1 MANNESYINSS
12 KYTYGEF
19 EKKRIEDRNDAILK
33 IGAAGAGITAAY
45 YLLEAQQ
52 VQTAA
57 SKLFKL
63 DILKDYIQFNQY
75 NWRELPLN
83 PKVTL
88 GDLTLGFVKG
98 MEEISPFKVLRTFHA
113 SSFLSPAVMAKET
126 KAVTVTA
133 TQLFL
138 DEEYIRRLISVNSP
152 SVAPDV
158 VNELFRSGAIYKS
171 GKLYSADQST
181 EILSHARIV
190 DLAPDIA
197 RGSGEKSSPFLNRV
211 YEKFRNVLGVEER
224 SKFFNA
230 AFSDS
235 GGIGIIAGKSN
246 LDIAQKWTRAYG
258 RLAVEPGFKVFDK
271 PADFLA
277 ELVDKTGL
285 PERYNLFTG
294 LRDKLALNAGTAGDY
309 TKSVPRSFYISAKNT
324 AKITA
329 KGTIAYTALD
339 AIVRSIAGEDSPY
352 DKGIAAGLATAY
364 VDTRIGI
371 AEKWSDNFQGYK
383 ERQEY
388 YAPGSTSLI
397 ALSGFPL
404 AGAMLGATIGYSTR
418 VKDVA
423 REGFAGSERIFS
435 RESQSGL
442 VNKVLGRSGAD
453 APMMN
458 KTKKFAAIG
467 AIIAAIPALPFL
479 PGAIIGESSEKL
491 KAQYSGEEEVA
502 IRSTRFWTSGGTEYG
517 GGKIK
522 YYTRSWYNQL
532 MDNAEDIGRYGDI
545 ETKDKLNP
553 YLNPFDYIRNPYQY
567 EELNQDKTP
576 YPVWGMSVSQGG
588 ALGKLYE
595 MTIGA
600 LIKPNIV
607 NDRLDDYITGGS
619 LHSSRGVEL
628 KTKVS
633 QKEESLVNDG
643 MMLAPEAAK
652 LNTLEEGASSAYKAL
667 TDFAGLKGWVIS
679 LLNEGTHTGLEDV
692 GKQLAKSGESSNV
705 AREILERNL
714 GGMGPVGESLRRFI
728 PTNAGSVEAN
738 INPLRNL
745 MPCLLKGTEVVLEGN
760 ILVKAEDLKIG
771 DRIISDTGTI
781 EEVTNVAIFKTNK
794 TVEIKVYGTNLYR
807 FDFSWNH
814 PLLVYGKGYVNAED
828 VLVNDYVAYP
838 ITRYS
843 KDAKIIDISELTNE
857 WSFVDDEYIHY
868 GKTAK
873 AKTRRIKRFWSDTD
887 LFYLYGVYAAEG
899 SKHMKNSGIKLSGA
913 LADKWDNEIERIF
926 KEYDVAYSKETVLP
940 GGKNYR
946 FYARPLRD
954 ILTRLVPGNAKSK
967 RFDISILDHSNSEK
981 AIKRLLNGLIDGDG
995 YYIRTAD
1002 NRIKLGLH
1010 TISEAL
1016 AFQTRVMFID
1026 LYGVSASVTAEKN
1039 LDKSVK
1045 AIHVTVNGKESSV
1058 IAKDFGYSIHHKN
1071 YAKDRKNSW
1080 SDGKYIYIRIKEVI
1094 ISDNEAD
1101 IYAQQVSGNHTFC
1114 VAMFATHNTWLPHD
1128 PDNYWRDFSIGDPYA
1143 SIERGYYRLPGE
1155 GYAELFP
1162 ELKGLD
1168 PNDYPDIFKYKI
1180 LSDVAMGSNE
1190 YYAYKDEMERR
1201 EEAGVL
1207 TDYEQKIYRTV
1218 KNQELEKSVHKKFAE
1233 DLSEKDLSRAG
1244 IGNKFMAE
1252 LWAGAT
1258 RLAESPTESLTF
1270 FRPAAKFLHQRT
1282 AVEDYIATQVE
1293 GSDVGMWTKPYA
1305 HFIKPFANKISPVDI
1320 RPKETQEKEA
1330 INTYFD
1336 KLEYVKNRRL
1346 YKEAIKNNDPEAYRY
1361 KKNYQTTITG
1371 ALTTGL
1377 DSDMEVTRAYVAMP
1391 ANERAY
1397 FAAFSSET
1405 EEKVRKQI
1413 VNITSADIA
1422 SLYSK
1427 IWERRDAM
1435 ATSSSTAEQEERIR
1449 SIVQQEEQEAISDN
1463 RGVYDRYQKSGDKS
1477 STFLEYLE
1485 DVKAEQYI
1493 SQTTGM
1499 PSDDFVGWDPR
1510 IDIKDIKLQTLTIG
1524 KEDVREFGFWD
1535 GDEERLKRLT
1545 AVQQEEEITGQI
1557 AAIKDSIKR
1566 EKNRAAEI
1574 KQELYSRG
1582 INVSR
1587 VSFYTSKTEDLNIN
1601 IGA

>member
-1 MANNESYINSS
+1 MANDVSYINSS

-19 EKKRIEDRNDAILK
+19 EKKRVEDRNDAILK
-33 IGAAGAGITAAY
+33 IGAAGAGITAAHF
-45 YLLEAQQ
+45 LLQSQQ

-63 DILKDYIQFNQY
+63 DILKDYIQLNQY
-75 NWRELPLN
+75 NWRELPVN
-83 PKVTL
+83 PRITL

-126 KAVTVTA
+126 KAVTISA

-138 DEEYIRRLISVNSP
+138 DEEYIRRLVSINSP
-152 SVAPDV
+152 NVAPDA
-158 VNELFRSGAIYKS
+158 VNDLFRSGAVYKS

-211 YEKFRNVLGVEER
+211 YEKFRNVIGVEER

-246 LDIAQKWTRAYG
+246 LDITQKWTRAYG
-258 RLAVEPGFKVFDK
+258 RLAVEPGFKIFDK

-285 PERYNLFTG
+285 PERYNVFTG

-309 TKSVPRSFYISAKNT
+309 TKSVPRSFYVSAKNT
-324 AKITA
+324 AKLTA

-364 VDTRIGI
+364 VNARVGV

-404 AGAMLGATIGYSTR
+404 AGAMLGATVGYSAR

-442 VNKVLGRSGAD
+442 VNKVLGRTGAD

-479 PGAIIGESSEKL
+479 PGAVIGESSERL

-522 YYTRSWYNQL
+522 YFTRSWYNQL
-532 MDNAEDIGRYGDI
+532 MDNAEDIGRYDNI

-553 YLNPFDYIRNPYQY
+553 YLNPFDYLRNPYQY
-567 EELNQDKTP
+567 EELNQDRTP

-588 ALGKLYE
+588 ALGKAYE
-595 MTIGA
+595 LTIGA
-600 LIKPNIV
+600 LIKPTIV
-607 NDRLDDYITGGS
+607 NDRLDDYVTGGS
-619 LHSSRGVEL
+619 INSNRGVEL

-633 QKEESLVNDG
+633 QKEASLVNDG

-652 LNTLEEGASSAYKAL
+652 LNTAEEGASSAYKAL
-667 TDFAGLKGWVIS
+667 TDFAGLKGWAIS
-679 LLNEGTHTGLEDV
+679 LLNDATHTGLEDV

-705 AREILERNL
+705 ARELLERNL

-728 PTNAGSVEAN
+728 PTNAGSVEDN

-745 MPCLLKGTEVVLEGN
+745 MPE
-760 ILVKAEDLKIG
+760 
-771 DRIISDTGTI
+771 
-781 EEVTNVAIFKTNK
+781 
-794 TVEIKVYGTNLYR
+794 
-807 FDFSWNH
+807 
-814 PLLVYGKGYVNAED
+814 
-828 VLVNDYVAYP
+828 
-838 ITRYS
+838 
-843 KDAKIIDISELTNE
+843 
-857 WSFVDDEYIHY
+857 
-868 GKTAK
+868 
-873 AKTRRIKRFWSDTD
+873 
-887 LFYLYGVYAAEG
+887 
-899 SKHMKNSGIKLSGA
+899 
-913 LADKWDNEIERIF
+913 
-926 KEYDVAYSKETVLP
+926 
-940 GGKNYR
+940 
-946 FYARPLRD
+946 
-954 ILTRLVPGNAKSK
+954 
-967 RFDISILDHSNSEK
+967 
-981 AIKRLLNGLIDGDG
+981 
-995 YYIRTAD
+995 
-1002 NRIKLGLH
+1002 
-1010 TISEAL
+1010 
-1016 AFQTRVMFID
+1016 
-1026 LYGVSASVTAEKN
+1026 
-1039 LDKSVK
+1039 
-1045 AIHVTVNGKESSV
+1045 
-1058 IAKDFGYSIHHKN
+1058 
-1071 YAKDRKNSW
+1071 
-1080 SDGKYIYIRIKEVI
+1080 
-1094 ISDNEAD
+1094 
-1101 IYAQQVSGNHTFC
+1101 
-1114 VAMFATHNTWLPHD
+1114 WLPHD

-1190 YYAYKDEMERR
+1190 YYAYKDEMDRR
-1201 EEAGVL
+1201 DEADVL
-1207 TDYEQKIYRTV
+1207 TDYERKIYDTV

-1233 DLSEKDLSRAG
+1233 DLGDKDLNNAG
-1244 IGNKFMAE
+1244 MGNKFMAE

-1293 GSDVGMWTKPYA
+1293 GSDIGMWTKPYA

-1320 RPKETQEKEA
+1320 RPQETQEKEA

-1346 YKEAIKNNDPEAYRY
+1346 YKEAIKNEDPEAYRY

-1413 VNITSADIA
+1413 VNITSVDIA

-1435 ATSSSTAEQEERIR
+1435 ATSSSPEEQEERIR
-1449 SIVQQEEQEAISDN
+1449 GITQQEEQEAISDN
-1463 RGVYDRYQKSGDKS
+1463 RGIYDRYQKSGDKS

-1493 SQTTGM
+1493 NQATGM
-1499 PSDDFVGWDPR
+1499 PSDDFAGWDPR

-1545 AVQQEEEITGQI
+1545 AVQQEEEVTGQI

-1566 EKNRAAEI
+1566 EKSRAAEI

>member
-1 MANNESYINSS
+1 MANDVSYINSS

-19 EKKRIEDRNDAILK
+19 EKKRVEDRNDAILK
-33 IGAAGAGITAAY
+33 IGAAGAGITAAHF
-45 YLLEAQQ
+45 LLQSQQ

-63 DILKDYIQFNQY
+63 DILKDYIQLNQY
-75 NWRELPLN
+75 NWRELPVN
-83 PKVTL
+83 PRITL

-126 KAVTVTA
+126 KAVTISA

-138 DEEYIRRLISVNSP
+138 DEEYIRRLVSINSP
-152 SVAPDV
+152 NVAPDA
-158 VNELFRSGAIYKS
+158 VNDLFRSGAVYKS

-211 YEKFRNVLGVEER
+211 YEKFRNVIGVEER

-246 LDIAQKWTRAYG
+246 LDITQKWTRAYG
-258 RLAVEPGFKVFDK
+258 RLAVEPGFKIFDK

-285 PERYNLFTG
+285 PERYNVFTG

-309 TKSVPRSFYISAKNT
+309 TKSVPRSFYVSAKNT
-324 AKITA
+324 AKLTA

-339 AIVRSIAGEDSPY
+339 AIVSSIAGEDSPY

-364 VDTRIGI
+364 VNARVGV

-404 AGAMLGATIGYSTR
+404 AGAMLGATVGYSAR

-442 VNKVLGRSGAD
+442 VNKVLGRTGAD

-479 PGAIIGESSEKL
+479 PGAVIGESSERL

-522 YYTRSWYNQL
+522 YFTRSWYNQL
-532 MDNAEDIGRYGDI
+532 MDNAEDIGRYDNI

-553 YLNPFDYIRNPYQY
+553 YLNPFDYLRNPYQY
-567 EELNQDKTP
+567 EELNQDRTP

-588 ALGKLYE
+588 ALGKAYE
-595 MTIGA
+595 LTIGA
-600 LIKPNIV
+600 LIKPTIV
-607 NDRLDDYITGGS
+607 NDRLDDYVTGGS
-619 LHSSRGVEL
+619 INSNRGVEL

-633 QKEESLVNDG
+633 QKEASLVNDG

-652 LNTLEEGASSAYKAL
+652 LNTAEEGASSAYKAL
-667 TDFAGLKGWVIS
+667 TDFAGLKGWAIS
-679 LLNEGTHTGLEDV
+679 LLNGATHTGLEDV

-705 AREILERNL
+705 ARELLERNL

-728 PTNAGSVEAN
+728 PTNAGSVEDN

-745 MPCLLKGTEVVLEGN
+745 MPE
-760 ILVKAEDLKIG
+760 
-771 DRIISDTGTI
+771 
-781 EEVTNVAIFKTNK
+781 
-794 TVEIKVYGTNLYR
+794 
-807 FDFSWNH
+807 
-814 PLLVYGKGYVNAED
+814 
-828 VLVNDYVAYP
+828 
-838 ITRYS
+838 
-843 KDAKIIDISELTNE
+843 
-857 WSFVDDEYIHY
+857 
-868 GKTAK
+868 
-873 AKTRRIKRFWSDTD
+873 
-887 LFYLYGVYAAEG
+887 
-899 SKHMKNSGIKLSGA
+899 
-913 LADKWDNEIERIF
+913 
-926 KEYDVAYSKETVLP
+926 
-940 GGKNYR
+940 
-946 FYARPLRD
+946 
-954 ILTRLVPGNAKSK
+954 
-967 RFDISILDHSNSEK
+967 
-981 AIKRLLNGLIDGDG
+981 
-995 YYIRTAD
+995 
-1002 NRIKLGLH
+1002 
-1010 TISEAL
+1010 
-1016 AFQTRVMFID
+1016 
-1026 LYGVSASVTAEKN
+1026 
-1039 LDKSVK
+1039 
-1045 AIHVTVNGKESSV
+1045 
-1058 IAKDFGYSIHHKN
+1058 
-1071 YAKDRKNSW
+1071 
-1080 SDGKYIYIRIKEVI
+1080 
-1094 ISDNEAD
+1094 
-1101 IYAQQVSGNHTFC
+1101 
-1114 VAMFATHNTWLPHD
+1114 WLPHD

-1190 YYAYKDEMERR
+1190 YYAYKDEMDRR
-1201 EEAGVL
+1201 DEADVL
-1207 TDYEQKIYRTV
+1207 TDYERKIYDTV

-1233 DLSEKDLSRAG
+1233 DLGDKDLNNAG
-1244 IGNKFMAE
+1244 MGNKFMAE

-1293 GSDVGMWTKPYA
+1293 GSDIGMWTKPYA

-1320 RPKETQEKEA
+1320 RPQETQEKEA

-1346 YKEAIKNNDPEAYRY
+1346 YKEAIKNEDPEAYRY

-1413 VNITSADIA
+1413 VNITSVDIA

-1435 ATSSSTAEQEERIR
+1435 ATSSSPEEQEERIR
-1449 SIVQQEEQEAISDN
+1449 GIAQQEEQEAISDN
-1463 RGVYDRYQKSGDKS
+1463 RGIYDRYQKSGDKS

-1493 SQTTGM
+1493 NQATGM
-1499 PSDDFVGWDPR
+1499 PSDDFAGWDPR

-1545 AVQQEEEITGQI
+1545 AVQQEEEVTGQI

-1566 EKNRAAEI
+1566 EKSRAAEI

>member
-1 MANNESYINSS
+1 MANDVSYINSS
-12 KYTYGEF
+12 KYTYGEL
-19 EKKRIEDRNDAILK
+19 EKKRVEDRNDAILK
-33 IGAAGAGITAAY
+33 IGAAGAGITAAH
-45 YLLEAQQ
+45 YLLQAQQ

-63 DILKDYIQFNQY
+63 DILKDYIQLNQY
-75 NWRELPLN
+75 NWRELPVN
-83 PKVTL
+83 PKITL

-126 KAVTVTA
+126 KAVTISA

-138 DEEYIRRLISVNSP
+138 DEEYIRRLVSINSP
-152 SVAPDV
+152 GVAPDA
-158 VNELFRSGAIYKS
+158 VNDLFRSGAVYKS

-211 YEKFRNVLGVEER
+211 YEKFRNVIGVEER

-246 LDIAQKWTRAYG
+246 LDITQKWTRAYG
-258 RLAVEPGFKVFDK
+258 RLAVEPGFKIFDK

-285 PERYNLFTG
+285 PERYNVFTG

-309 TKSVPRSFYISAKNT
+309 TKSVPRSFYVSAKNT

-352 DKGIAAGLATAY
+352 DKGITAGLATAY
-364 VDTRIGI
+364 VNARVGV

-404 AGAMLGATIGYSTR
+404 AGAMLGATVGYSAR

-442 VNKVLGRSGAD
+442 VNKVLGRTGAD

-479 PGAIIGESSEKL
+479 PGAVIGESSEKL

-522 YYTRSWYNQL
+522 YFTRSWYNQL
-532 MDNAEDIGRYGDI
+532 MDNAEDIGRYDNI

-553 YLNPFDYIRNPYQY
+553 YLNPFDYLRNPYQY
-567 EELNQDKTP
+567 EELNQDRTP

-588 ALGKLYE
+588 ALGKAYE
-595 MTIGA
+595 LTIGA
-600 LIKPNIV
+600 LIKPTIV
-607 NDRLDDYITGGS
+607 NDRLDDYVTGGS
-619 LHSSRGVEL
+619 IHSNRGVEL

-633 QKEESLVNDG
+633 QKEASLVNDG

-652 LNTLEEGASSAYKAL
+652 LNTAEEGASSAYKAL
-667 TDFAGLKGWVIS
+667 TDFAGLKGWAIS
-679 LLNEGTHTGLEDV
+679 LLNDATHTGLEDV
-692 GKQLAKSGESSNV
+692 GKQLAKSGESSNI
-705 AREILERNL
+705 ARELLERNL

-728 PTNAGSVEAN
+728 PTNAGSVEDN

-745 MPCLLKGTEVVLEGN
+745 MPE
-760 ILVKAEDLKIG
+760 
-771 DRIISDTGTI
+771 
-781 EEVTNVAIFKTNK
+781 
-794 TVEIKVYGTNLYR
+794 
-807 FDFSWNH
+807 
-814 PLLVYGKGYVNAED
+814 
-828 VLVNDYVAYP
+828 
-838 ITRYS
+838 
-843 KDAKIIDISELTNE
+843 
-857 WSFVDDEYIHY
+857 
-868 GKTAK
+868 
-873 AKTRRIKRFWSDTD
+873 
-887 LFYLYGVYAAEG
+887 
-899 SKHMKNSGIKLSGA
+899 
-913 LADKWDNEIERIF
+913 
-926 KEYDVAYSKETVLP
+926 
-940 GGKNYR
+940 
-946 FYARPLRD
+946 
-954 ILTRLVPGNAKSK
+954 
-967 RFDISILDHSNSEK
+967 
-981 AIKRLLNGLIDGDG
+981 
-995 YYIRTAD
+995 
-1002 NRIKLGLH
+1002 
-1010 TISEAL
+1010 
-1016 AFQTRVMFID
+1016 
-1026 LYGVSASVTAEKN
+1026 
-1039 LDKSVK
+1039 
-1045 AIHVTVNGKESSV
+1045 
-1058 IAKDFGYSIHHKN
+1058 
-1071 YAKDRKNSW
+1071 
-1080 SDGKYIYIRIKEVI
+1080 
-1094 ISDNEAD
+1094 
-1101 IYAQQVSGNHTFC
+1101 
-1114 VAMFATHNTWLPHD
+1114 WLPHD

-1190 YYAYKDEMERR
+1190 YYAYKDEMDRR
-1201 EEAGVL
+1201 DEADVL
-1207 TDYEQKIYRTV
+1207 TDYERKIYDTV

-1233 DLSEKDLSRAG
+1233 DLGDKDLNKAG
-1244 IGNKFMAE
+1244 MGNKFMAE

-1293 GSDVGMWTKPYA
+1293 GSDIGMWTKPYA

-1320 RPKETQEKEA
+1320 RPQETQEKEA

-1346 YKEAIKNNDPEAYRY
+1346 YKEAIKNEDPEAYRY

-1413 VNITSADIA
+1413 VNITSVDIA

-1435 ATSSSTAEQEERIR
+1435 ATSSSPEEQEERIR
-1449 SIVQQEEQEAISDN
+1449 GIAQQEEQEAISDN
-1463 RGVYDRYQKSGDKS
+1463 RSIYDRYQKSGDKS

-1493 SQTTGM
+1493 NQATGM
-1499 PSDDFVGWDPR
+1499 PSDDFAGWDPR

-1545 AVQQEEEITGQI
+1545 AVQQEEEVTGQI

-1566 EKNRAAEI
+1566 EKSRAAEI

>member
-1 MANNESYINSS
+1 MANDVSYINSS

-19 EKKRIEDRNDAILK
+19 EKKRVEDRNDAILK
-33 IGAAGAGITAAY
+33 IGAAGAGITAAHF
-45 YLLEAQQ
+45 LLQSQQ

-63 DILKDYIQFNQY
+63 DILKDYIQLNQY
-75 NWRELPLN
+75 NWRELPIN
-83 PKVTL
+83 PKITL

-126 KAVTVTA
+126 KAVTISA

-138 DEEYIRRLISVNSP
+138 DEEYIRRLVSINSP
-152 SVAPDV
+152 NVAPDA
-158 VNELFRSGAIYKS
+158 VNDLFRSGAVYKS

-211 YEKFRNVLGVEER
+211 YEKFRNVIGVEER

-246 LDIAQKWTRAYG
+246 LDITQKWTRAYG
-258 RLAVEPGFKVFDK
+258 RLAVEPGFKIFDK

-285 PERYNLFTG
+285 PERYNVFTG

-309 TKSVPRSFYISAKNT
+309 TKSVPRSFYVSAKNT
-324 AKITA
+324 AKITT

-364 VDTRIGI
+364 VNTRVGV

-404 AGAMLGATIGYSTR
+404 AGAMLGATVGYSAR

-442 VNKVLGRSGAD
+442 VNKVLGRTGAD

-479 PGAIIGESSEKL
+479 PGAVIGESSEKL

-522 YYTRSWYNQL
+522 YFTRSWYNQL
-532 MDNAEDIGRYGDI
+532 MDNAEDIGRYDNI

-553 YLNPFDYIRNPYQY
+553 YLNPFDYLRNPYQY
-567 EELNQDKTP
+567 EELNQDRTP

-588 ALGKLYE
+588 ALGKAYE
-595 MTIGA
+595 LTIGA
-600 LIKPNIV
+600 LIKPTIV
-607 NDRLDDYITGGS
+607 NDRLDDYVTGGS
-619 LHSSRGVEL
+619 IHSNRGVEL

-633 QKEESLVNDG
+633 QKEESLVSDG

-652 LNTLEEGASSAYKAL
+652 LNTIEEGASSAYKAL

-679 LLNEGTHTGLEDV
+679 LLNDATHTGLEDI
-692 GKQLAKSGESSNV
+692 GKQLAKSGESSNI
-705 AREILERNL
+705 ARELLERNL

-728 PTNAGSVEAN
+728 PTNAGSVQDN

-745 MPCLLKGTEVVLEGN
+745 MPE
-760 ILVKAEDLKIG
+760 
-771 DRIISDTGTI
+771 
-781 EEVTNVAIFKTNK
+781 
-794 TVEIKVYGTNLYR
+794 
-807 FDFSWNH
+807 
-814 PLLVYGKGYVNAED
+814 
-828 VLVNDYVAYP
+828 
-838 ITRYS
+838 
-843 KDAKIIDISELTNE
+843 
-857 WSFVDDEYIHY
+857 
-868 GKTAK
+868 
-873 AKTRRIKRFWSDTD
+873 
-887 LFYLYGVYAAEG
+887 
-899 SKHMKNSGIKLSGA
+899 
-913 LADKWDNEIERIF
+913 
-926 KEYDVAYSKETVLP
+926 
-940 GGKNYR
+940 
-946 FYARPLRD
+946 
-954 ILTRLVPGNAKSK
+954 
-967 RFDISILDHSNSEK
+967 
-981 AIKRLLNGLIDGDG
+981 
-995 YYIRTAD
+995 
-1002 NRIKLGLH
+1002 
-1010 TISEAL
+1010 
-1016 AFQTRVMFID
+1016 
-1026 LYGVSASVTAEKN
+1026 
-1039 LDKSVK
+1039 
-1045 AIHVTVNGKESSV
+1045 
-1058 IAKDFGYSIHHKN
+1058 
-1071 YAKDRKNSW
+1071 
-1080 SDGKYIYIRIKEVI
+1080 
-1094 ISDNEAD
+1094 
-1101 IYAQQVSGNHTFC
+1101 
-1114 VAMFATHNTWLPHD
+1114 WLPHD

-1190 YYAYKDEMERR
+1190 YYAYKDEMDRR
-1201 EEAGVL
+1201 DEADVL
-1207 TDYEQKIYRTV
+1207 TDYERKIYDTV

-1233 DLSEKDLSRAG
+1233 DLGEKDLNNAG
-1244 IGNKFMAE
+1244 MGNKFMAE

-1293 GSDVGMWTKPYA
+1293 GSDIGMWTKPYA

-1320 RPKETQEKEA
+1320 RPQETQEKEA

-1346 YKEAIKNNDPEAYRY
+1346 YKEAIKNEDPEAYRY

-1397 FAAFSSET
+1397 FAAFSSEI

-1413 VNITSADIA
+1413 VNITSVDIA

-1435 ATSSSTAEQEERIR
+1435 ATSSSPEEQEERIR
-1449 SIVQQEEQEAISDN
+1449 GIVQEEEQEAISDN
-1463 RGVYDRYQKSGDKS
+1463 REIYDRYQKSGDKS

-1485 DVKAEQYI
+1485 DVKVEQYI

-1499 PSDDFVGWDPR
+1499 PSDDFAGWDPR

-1535 GDEERLKRLT
+1535 GDEERLRRLT
-1545 AVQQEEEITGQI
+1545 AVQEEEEVTGQI

-1566 EKNRAAEI
+1566 EKSRAAEI

>member
-745 MPCLLKGTEVVLEGN
+745 MPE
-760 ILVKAEDLKIG
+760 
-771 DRIISDTGTI
+771 
-781 EEVTNVAIFKTNK
+781 
-794 TVEIKVYGTNLYR
+794 
-807 FDFSWNH
+807 
-814 PLLVYGKGYVNAED
+814 
-828 VLVNDYVAYP
+828 
-838 ITRYS
+838 
-843 KDAKIIDISELTNE
+843 
-857 WSFVDDEYIHY
+857 
-868 GKTAK
+868 
-873 AKTRRIKRFWSDTD
+873 
-887 LFYLYGVYAAEG
+887 
-899 SKHMKNSGIKLSGA
+899 
-913 LADKWDNEIERIF
+913 
-926 KEYDVAYSKETVLP
+926 
-940 GGKNYR
+940 
-946 FYARPLRD
+946 
-954 ILTRLVPGNAKSK
+954 
-967 RFDISILDHSNSEK
+967 
-981 AIKRLLNGLIDGDG
+981 
-995 YYIRTAD
+995 
-1002 NRIKLGLH
+1002 
-1010 TISEAL
+1010 
-1016 AFQTRVMFID
+1016 
-1026 LYGVSASVTAEKN
+1026 
-1039 LDKSVK
+1039 
-1045 AIHVTVNGKESSV
+1045 
-1058 IAKDFGYSIHHKN
+1058 
-1071 YAKDRKNSW
+1071 
-1080 SDGKYIYIRIKEVI
+1080 
-1094 ISDNEAD
+1094 
-1101 IYAQQVSGNHTFC
+1101 
-1114 VAMFATHNTWLPHD
+1114 WLPHD

-1320 RPKETQEKEA
+1320 RPVETQEKEA

-1346 YKEAIKNNDPEAYRY
+1346 YKEAIQNGDPEAYRY

>member
-1 MANNESYINSS
+1 MANDVSYINSS

-19 EKKRIEDRNDAILK
+19 EKKRVEDRNDAILK
-33 IGAAGAGITAAY
+33 IGAAGAGITAAHF
-45 YLLEAQQ
+45 LLQSQQ

-63 DILKDYIQFNQY
+63 DILKDYIQLNQY
-75 NWRELPLN
+75 NWRELPVN
-83 PKVTL
+83 PRITL

-126 KAVTVTA
+126 KAVTISA

-138 DEEYIRRLISVNSP
+138 DEEYIRRLVSINSP
-152 SVAPDV
+152 SVAPDA
-158 VNELFRSGAIYKS
+158 VNDLFRSGAVYKS

-211 YEKFRNVLGVEER
+211 YEKFRNVIGVEER

-246 LDIAQKWTRAYG
+246 LDITQKWTRAYG
-258 RLAVEPGFKVFDK
+258 RLAVEPGFKIFDK

-285 PERYNLFTG
+285 PERYNVFTG

-309 TKSVPRSFYISAKNT
+309 TKSVPRSFYVSAKNT
-324 AKITA
+324 AKLTA

-364 VDTRIGI
+364 VNARVGV

-404 AGAMLGATIGYSTR
+404 AGAMLGATVGYSAR

-442 VNKVLGRSGAD
+442 VNKVLGRTGAD

-479 PGAIIGESSEKL
+479 PGAVIGESSERL

-522 YYTRSWYNQL
+522 YFTRSWYNQL
-532 MDNAEDIGRYGDI
+532 MDNAEDIGRYDNI

-553 YLNPFDYIRNPYQY
+553 YLNPFDYLRNPYQY
-567 EELNQDKTP
+567 EELNQDRTP

-588 ALGKLYE
+588 ALGKAYE
-595 MTIGA
+595 LTIGA
-600 LIKPNIV
+600 LIKPTIV
-607 NDRLDDYITGGS
+607 NDRLDDYVTGGS
-619 LHSSRGVEL
+619 INSNRGVEL

-633 QKEESLVNDG
+633 QKEASLVNDG

-652 LNTLEEGASSAYKAL
+652 LNTAEEGASSAYKAL
-667 TDFAGLKGWVIS
+667 TDFAGLKGWAIS
-679 LLNEGTHTGLEDV
+679 LLNDATHTGLEDV

-705 AREILERNL
+705 ARELLERNL

-728 PTNAGSVEAN
+728 PTNAGSVEDN

-745 MPCLLKGTEVVLEGN
+745 MPE
-760 ILVKAEDLKIG
+760 
-771 DRIISDTGTI
+771 
-781 EEVTNVAIFKTNK
+781 
-794 TVEIKVYGTNLYR
+794 
-807 FDFSWNH
+807 
-814 PLLVYGKGYVNAED
+814 
-828 VLVNDYVAYP
+828 
-838 ITRYS
+838 
-843 KDAKIIDISELTNE
+843 
-857 WSFVDDEYIHY
+857 
-868 GKTAK
+868 
-873 AKTRRIKRFWSDTD
+873 
-887 LFYLYGVYAAEG
+887 
-899 SKHMKNSGIKLSGA
+899 
-913 LADKWDNEIERIF
+913 
-926 KEYDVAYSKETVLP
+926 
-940 GGKNYR
+940 
-946 FYARPLRD
+946 
-954 ILTRLVPGNAKSK
+954 
-967 RFDISILDHSNSEK
+967 
-981 AIKRLLNGLIDGDG
+981 
-995 YYIRTAD
+995 
-1002 NRIKLGLH
+1002 
-1010 TISEAL
+1010 
-1016 AFQTRVMFID
+1016 
-1026 LYGVSASVTAEKN
+1026 
-1039 LDKSVK
+1039 
-1045 AIHVTVNGKESSV
+1045 
-1058 IAKDFGYSIHHKN
+1058 
-1071 YAKDRKNSW
+1071 
-1080 SDGKYIYIRIKEVI
+1080 
-1094 ISDNEAD
+1094 
-1101 IYAQQVSGNHTFC
+1101 
-1114 VAMFATHNTWLPHD
+1114 WLPHD
-1128 PDNYWRDFSIGDPYA
+1128 PDNYWRDFSIGDPYT

-1190 YYAYKDEMERR
+1190 YYAYKDEMDRR
-1201 EEAGVL
+1201 DEADVL
-1207 TDYEQKIYRTV
+1207 TDYERKIYDTV

-1233 DLSEKDLSRAG
+1233 DLGDKDLNNAG
-1244 IGNKFMAE
+1244 MGNKFMAE

-1293 GSDVGMWTKPYA
+1293 GSDIGMWTKPYA

-1320 RPKETQEKEA
+1320 RPQETQEKEA

-1346 YKEAIKNNDPEAYRY
+1346 YKEAIKNEDPEAYRY

-1413 VNITSADIA
+1413 VNITSVDIA

-1435 ATSSSTAEQEERIR
+1435 ATSSSPEEQEERIR
-1449 SIVQQEEQEAISDN
+1449 GIAQQEEQEAISDN
-1463 RGVYDRYQKSGDKS
+1463 RGIYDRYQKSGDKS

-1493 SQTTGM
+1493 NQATGM
-1499 PSDDFVGWDPR
+1499 PSDDFAGWDPR

-1545 AVQQEEEITGQI
+1545 AVQQEEEVTGQI

-1566 EKNRAAEI
+1566 EKSRAAEI

>member
-1 MANNESYINSS
+1 MANDVSYINSS

-19 EKKRIEDRNDAILK
+19 EKKRVEDRNDAILK
-33 IGAAGAGITAAY
+33 IGAAGAGITAAH
-45 YLLEAQQ
+45 YLLQAQQ

-57 SKLFKL
+57 AKLFKL
-63 DILKDYIQFNQY
+63 DILKDYIQLNQY
-75 NWRELPLN
+75 NWRELPVN
-83 PKVTL
+83 PRITL

-126 KAVTVTA
+126 KAVTISA

-138 DEEYIRRLISVNSP
+138 DEEYIRRLVSINSP
-152 SVAPDV
+152 GVAPDA
-158 VNELFRSGAIYKS
+158 VNDLFRSGAVYKS
-171 GKLYSADQST
+171 GKLYSADQSI

-211 YEKFRNVLGVEER
+211 YEKFRNVIGVEER

-246 LDIAQKWTRAYG
+246 LDITQKWTRAYG
-258 RLAVEPGFKVFDK
+258 RLAVEPGFKIFDK

-285 PERYNLFTG
+285 PERYNVFTG

-309 TKSVPRSFYISAKNT
+309 TKSVPRSFYVSAKNT
-324 AKITA
+324 AKITT

-364 VDTRIGI
+364 VNTRVGV

-404 AGAMLGATIGYSTR
+404 AGAMLGATVGYSAR

-442 VNKVLGRSGAD
+442 VNKVLGRTGAD

-479 PGAIIGESSEKL
+479 PGAVIGESSEKL

-522 YYTRSWYNQL
+522 YFTRSWYNQL
-532 MDNAEDIGRYGDI
+532 MDNAEDIGRYDNI

-553 YLNPFDYIRNPYQY
+553 YLNPFDYLRNPYQY
-567 EELNQDKTP
+567 EELNQDRTP

-588 ALGKLYE
+588 ALGKIYE

-600 LIKPNIV
+600 LIKPTIV
-607 NDRLDDYITGGS
+607 NDRLDDYVTGGS
-619 LHSSRGVEL
+619 IHSNRGVEL

-633 QKEESLVNDG
+633 QKEESLVSDG

-652 LNTLEEGASSAYKAL
+652 LNTIEEGASSAYKAL

-679 LLNEGTHTGLEDV
+679 LLNDATHTGLEDV
-692 GKQLAKSGESSNV
+692 GKQLAKSGESSNI
-705 AREILERNL
+705 ARELLERNL

-728 PTNAGSVEAN
+728 PTNAGSVQDN

-745 MPCLLKGTEVVLEGN
+745 MPE
-760 ILVKAEDLKIG
+760 
-771 DRIISDTGTI
+771 
-781 EEVTNVAIFKTNK
+781 
-794 TVEIKVYGTNLYR
+794 
-807 FDFSWNH
+807 
-814 PLLVYGKGYVNAED
+814 
-828 VLVNDYVAYP
+828 
-838 ITRYS
+838 
-843 KDAKIIDISELTNE
+843 
-857 WSFVDDEYIHY
+857 
-868 GKTAK
+868 
-873 AKTRRIKRFWSDTD
+873 
-887 LFYLYGVYAAEG
+887 
-899 SKHMKNSGIKLSGA
+899 
-913 LADKWDNEIERIF
+913 
-926 KEYDVAYSKETVLP
+926 
-940 GGKNYR
+940 
-946 FYARPLRD
+946 
-954 ILTRLVPGNAKSK
+954 
-967 RFDISILDHSNSEK
+967 
-981 AIKRLLNGLIDGDG
+981 
-995 YYIRTAD
+995 
-1002 NRIKLGLH
+1002 
-1010 TISEAL
+1010 
-1016 AFQTRVMFID
+1016 
-1026 LYGVSASVTAEKN
+1026 
-1039 LDKSVK
+1039 
-1045 AIHVTVNGKESSV
+1045 
-1058 IAKDFGYSIHHKN
+1058 
-1071 YAKDRKNSW
+1071 
-1080 SDGKYIYIRIKEVI
+1080 
-1094 ISDNEAD
+1094 
-1101 IYAQQVSGNHTFC
+1101 
-1114 VAMFATHNTWLPHD
+1114 WLPHD

-1143 SIERGYYRLPGE
+1143 SIDRGYYRLPGE

-1190 YYAYKDEMERR
+1190 YYAYKDEMDRR
-1201 EEAGVL
+1201 DEADVL
-1207 TDYEQKIYRTV
+1207 TDYERKIYDTV

-1233 DLSEKDLSRAG
+1233 DLGEKDLNNAG
-1244 IGNKFMAE
+1244 MGNKFMAE

-1293 GSDVGMWTKPYA
+1293 GSDIGMWTKPYA

-1320 RPKETQEKEA
+1320 RPQETQEKEA

-1346 YKEAIKNNDPEAYRY
+1346 YKEAIKNEDPEAYRY

-1413 VNITSADIA
+1413 VNITSVDIA

-1435 ATSSSTAEQEERIR
+1435 AISSSPEEQEERIR
-1449 SIVQQEEQEAISDN
+1449 GIVQQEEQEAISDN
-1463 RGVYDRYQKSGDKS
+1463 REIYDRYQKSGDKS

-1499 PSDDFVGWDPR
+1499 PSDDFAGWDPR

-1535 GDEERLKRLT
+1535 GDEERLRRLT
-1545 AVQQEEEITGQI
+1545 AVQEEEEVTGQI

-1566 EKNRAAEI
+1566 EKSRAAEI

>member
-1 MANNESYINSS
+1 MANDVSYINSS

-19 EKKRIEDRNDAILK
+19 EKKRVEDRNDAILK
-33 IGAAGAGITAAY
+33 IGAAGAGITAAHF
-45 YLLEAQQ
+45 LLQSQQ

-63 DILKDYIQFNQY
+63 DILKDYIQLNQY
-75 NWRELPLN
+75 NWRELPVN
-83 PKVTL
+83 PRITL

-126 KAVTVTA
+126 KAVTISA

-138 DEEYIRRLISVNSP
+138 DEEYIRRLVSINSP
-152 SVAPDV
+152 NVAPDA
-158 VNELFRSGAIYKS
+158 VNDLFRSGAVYKS

-211 YEKFRNVLGVEER
+211 YEKFRNVIGVEER

-246 LDIAQKWTRAYG
+246 LDITQKWTRAYG
-258 RLAVEPGFKVFDK
+258 RLAVEPGFKIFDK

-285 PERYNLFTG
+285 PERYNVFTG

-309 TKSVPRSFYISAKNT
+309 TKSVPRSFYVSAKNT
-324 AKITA
+324 AKLTA

-339 AIVRSIAGEDSPY
+339 AIVRSMAGEDSPY

-364 VDTRIGI
+364 VNARVGV

-404 AGAMLGATIGYSTR
+404 AGAMLGATVGYSAR

-442 VNKVLGRSGAD
+442 VNKVLGRTGAD

-479 PGAIIGESSEKL
+479 PGAVIGESSEKL

-522 YYTRSWYNQL
+522 YFTRSWYNQL
-532 MDNAEDIGRYGDI
+532 MDNAEDIGRYDNI

-553 YLNPFDYIRNPYQY
+553 YLNPFDYLRNPYQY
-567 EELNQDKTP
+567 EELNQDRTP

-588 ALGKLYE
+588 ALGKAYE
-595 MTIGA
+595 LTIGA
-600 LIKPNIV
+600 LIKPTIV
-607 NDRLDDYITGGS
+607 NDRLDDYVTGGS
-619 LHSSRGVEL
+619 INSNRGVEL

-633 QKEESLVNDG
+633 QKEASLVNDG

-652 LNTLEEGASSAYKAL
+652 LNTAEEGASSAYKAL
-667 TDFAGLKGWVIS
+667 TDFAGLKGWAIS
-679 LLNEGTHTGLEDV
+679 LLNDATHTGLEDV

-705 AREILERNL
+705 ARELLERNL

-728 PTNAGSVEAN
+728 PTNAGSVEDN

-745 MPCLLKGTEVVLEGN
+745 MPE
-760 ILVKAEDLKIG
+760 
-771 DRIISDTGTI
+771 
-781 EEVTNVAIFKTNK
+781 
-794 TVEIKVYGTNLYR
+794 
-807 FDFSWNH
+807 
-814 PLLVYGKGYVNAED
+814 
-828 VLVNDYVAYP
+828 
-838 ITRYS
+838 
-843 KDAKIIDISELTNE
+843 
-857 WSFVDDEYIHY
+857 
-868 GKTAK
+868 
-873 AKTRRIKRFWSDTD
+873 
-887 LFYLYGVYAAEG
+887 
-899 SKHMKNSGIKLSGA
+899 
-913 LADKWDNEIERIF
+913 
-926 KEYDVAYSKETVLP
+926 
-940 GGKNYR
+940 
-946 FYARPLRD
+946 
-954 ILTRLVPGNAKSK
+954 
-967 RFDISILDHSNSEK
+967 
-981 AIKRLLNGLIDGDG
+981 
-995 YYIRTAD
+995 
-1002 NRIKLGLH
+1002 
-1010 TISEAL
+1010 
-1016 AFQTRVMFID
+1016 
-1026 LYGVSASVTAEKN
+1026 
-1039 LDKSVK
+1039 
-1045 AIHVTVNGKESSV
+1045 
-1058 IAKDFGYSIHHKN
+1058 
-1071 YAKDRKNSW
+1071 
-1080 SDGKYIYIRIKEVI
+1080 
-1094 ISDNEAD
+1094 
-1101 IYAQQVSGNHTFC
+1101 
-1114 VAMFATHNTWLPHD
+1114 WLPHD

-1190 YYAYKDEMERR
+1190 YYAYKDEMDRR
-1201 EEAGVL
+1201 DEADVL
-1207 TDYEQKIYRTV
+1207 TDYERKIYDTV

-1233 DLSEKDLSRAG
+1233 DLGDKDLNNAG
-1244 IGNKFMAE
+1244 MGNKFMAE

-1293 GSDVGMWTKPYA
+1293 GSDIGMWTKPYA

-1320 RPKETQEKEA
+1320 RPQETQEKEA

-1346 YKEAIKNNDPEAYRY
+1346 YKEAIKNEDPEAYRY

-1413 VNITSADIA
+1413 VNITSVDIA

-1435 ATSSSTAEQEERIR
+1435 ATSSSPEEQEERIR
-1449 SIVQQEEQEAISDN
+1449 GIAQQEEQEAISDN
-1463 RGVYDRYQKSGDKS
+1463 RGIYDRYQKSGDKS

-1493 SQTTGM
+1493 NQATGM
-1499 PSDDFVGWDPR
+1499 PSDDFAGWDPR

-1545 AVQQEEEITGQI
+1545 AVQQEEEVTGQI

-1566 EKNRAAEI
+1566 EKSRAAEI

>member
-1 MANNESYINSS
+1 MANDVSYINSS

-19 EKKRIEDRNDAILK
+19 EKKRVEDRNEAILK
-33 IGAAGAGITAAY
+33 IGAAGLGITAAH
-45 YLLEAQQ
+45 YLLQAQQ

-63 DILKDYIQFNQY
+63 DILKDYIQLNQY
-75 NWRELPLN
+75 NWRELPVN
-83 PKVTL
+83 PKITL

-126 KAVTVTA
+126 KAVTITA

-138 DEEYIRRLISVNSP
+138 DEEYIRRLVSINSP
-152 SVAPDV
+152 SVAPNV
-158 VNELFRSGAIYKS
+158 VNDLFRSGAVYRS
-171 GKLYSADQST
+171 GKLYSADESI

-211 YEKFRNVLGVEER
+211 YEKFRNVIGVEER
-224 SKFFNA
+224 TKFFNA

-235 GGIGIIAGKSN
+235 GGIGIIAGKSH
-246 LDIAQKWTRAYG
+246 LDITQKWTRAYG

-309 TKSVPRSFYISAKNT
+309 TKSVPRSFYVSAKNT

-329 KGTIAYTALD
+329 KAAIGYTALD

-352 DKGIAAGLATAY
+352 DKGITAGLATAY
-364 VDTRIGI
+364 VNTRIGV

-404 AGAMLGATIGYSTR
+404 AGAMLGATIGYSAR

-442 VNKVLGRSGAD
+442 VNKVLGRTGAD
-453 APMMN
+453 APLMN

-479 PGAIIGESSEKL
+479 PGAVIGESSEKL

-522 YYTRSWYNQL
+522 YFTRSWYNQL
-532 MDNAEDIGRYGDI
+532 MDNAEDIGRYGNI

-553 YLNPFDYIRNPYQY
+553 YLNPFDYLRNPYQY
-567 EELNQDKTP
+567 EELNQDRTP

-588 ALGKLYE
+588 ALGKVYE

-600 LIKPNIV
+600 LIKPTIV
-607 NDRLDDYITGGS
+607 NDRLDDYVTGGS
-619 LHSSRGVEL
+619 IHSNRGVEL

-679 LLNEGTHTGLEDV
+679 LLNDATHTGVEDI
-692 GKQLAKSGESSNV
+692 GKQLAKSGESSNI
-705 AREILERNL
+705 ARELLERNL

-728 PTNAGSVEAN
+728 PTNAGSVQDN

-745 MPCLLKGTEVVLEGN
+745 TPE
-760 ILVKAEDLKIG
+760 
-771 DRIISDTGTI
+771 
-781 EEVTNVAIFKTNK
+781 
-794 TVEIKVYGTNLYR
+794 
-807 FDFSWNH
+807 
-814 PLLVYGKGYVNAED
+814 
-828 VLVNDYVAYP
+828 
-838 ITRYS
+838 
-843 KDAKIIDISELTNE
+843 
-857 WSFVDDEYIHY
+857 
-868 GKTAK
+868 
-873 AKTRRIKRFWSDTD
+873 
-887 LFYLYGVYAAEG
+887 
-899 SKHMKNSGIKLSGA
+899 
-913 LADKWDNEIERIF
+913 
-926 KEYDVAYSKETVLP
+926 
-940 GGKNYR
+940 
-946 FYARPLRD
+946 
-954 ILTRLVPGNAKSK
+954 
-967 RFDISILDHSNSEK
+967 
-981 AIKRLLNGLIDGDG
+981 
-995 YYIRTAD
+995 
-1002 NRIKLGLH
+1002 
-1010 TISEAL
+1010 
-1016 AFQTRVMFID
+1016 
-1026 LYGVSASVTAEKN
+1026 
-1039 LDKSVK
+1039 
-1045 AIHVTVNGKESSV
+1045 
-1058 IAKDFGYSIHHKN
+1058 
-1071 YAKDRKNSW
+1071 
-1080 SDGKYIYIRIKEVI
+1080 
-1094 ISDNEAD
+1094 
-1101 IYAQQVSGNHTFC
+1101 
-1114 VAMFATHNTWLPHD
+1114 WLPHD

-1190 YYAYKDEMERR
+1190 YYAYKDEMDRR
-1201 EEAGVL
+1201 DEANVL
-1207 TDYEQKIYRTV
+1207 TDYERKIYDTI

-1233 DLSEKDLSRAG
+1233 DLSEKDLNRAG
-1244 IGNKFMAE
+1244 MGNKLMAE

-1413 VNITSADIA
+1413 VNITSVDIA

-1463 RGVYDRYQKSGDKS
+1463 RGIYDRYQKSGDKS

>member
-1 MANNESYINSS
+1 MANDVSYINSS

-19 EKKRIEDRNDAILK
+19 EKKRVEDRNEAILK
-33 IGAAGAGITAAY
+33 IGAAGLGITAAH
-45 YLLEAQQ
+45 YLLQAQQ

-63 DILKDYIQFNQY
+63 DILKDYIQLNQY
-75 NWRELPLN
+75 NWRELPVN
-83 PKVTL
+83 PKITL

-126 KAVTVTA
+126 KAVTITA

-138 DEEYIRRLISVNSP
+138 DEEYIRRLVSINSP
-152 SVAPDV
+152 SVAPNV
-158 VNELFRSGAIYKS
+158 VNDLFRSGAVYRS
-171 GKLYSADQST
+171 GKLYSADESI

-211 YEKFRNVLGVEER
+211 YEKFRNVIGVEER
-224 SKFFNA
+224 TKFFNA

-235 GGIGIIAGKSN
+235 GGIGIIAGKSH
-246 LDIAQKWTRAYG
+246 LDITQKWTRAYG

-309 TKSVPRSFYISAKNT
+309 TKSVPRSFYVSAKNT

-329 KGTIAYTALD
+329 KAAIGYTALD

-352 DKGIAAGLATAY
+352 DKGITAGLATAY
-364 VDTRIGI
+364 VNTRIGV

-404 AGAMLGATIGYSTR
+404 AGAMLGATIGYSAR

-442 VNKVLGRSGAD
+442 VNKVLGRTGAD
-453 APMMN
+453 APLMN

-479 PGAIIGESSEKL
+479 PGAVIGESSEKL

-522 YYTRSWYNQL
+522 YFTRSWYNQL
-532 MDNAEDIGRYGDI
+532 MDNAEDIGRYGNI

-553 YLNPFDYIRNPYQY
+553 YLNPFDYLRNPYQY
-567 EELNQDKTP
+567 EELNQDRTP

-588 ALGKLYE
+588 ALGKVYE

-600 LIKPNIV
+600 LIKPTIV
-607 NDRLDDYITGGS
+607 NDRLDDYVTGGS
-619 LHSSRGVEL
+619 IHSNRGVEL

-679 LLNEGTHTGLEDV
+679 LLNDATHTGVEDV
-692 GKQLAKSGESSNV
+692 GKQLAKSGESSNI
-705 AREILERNL
+705 ARELLERNL

-728 PTNAGSVEAN
+728 PTNAGSVQDN

-745 MPCLLKGTEVVLEGN
+745 TPE
-760 ILVKAEDLKIG
+760 
-771 DRIISDTGTI
+771 
-781 EEVTNVAIFKTNK
+781 
-794 TVEIKVYGTNLYR
+794 
-807 FDFSWNH
+807 
-814 PLLVYGKGYVNAED
+814 
-828 VLVNDYVAYP
+828 
-838 ITRYS
+838 
-843 KDAKIIDISELTNE
+843 
-857 WSFVDDEYIHY
+857 
-868 GKTAK
+868 
-873 AKTRRIKRFWSDTD
+873 
-887 LFYLYGVYAAEG
+887 
-899 SKHMKNSGIKLSGA
+899 
-913 LADKWDNEIERIF
+913 
-926 KEYDVAYSKETVLP
+926 
-940 GGKNYR
+940 
-946 FYARPLRD
+946 
-954 ILTRLVPGNAKSK
+954 
-967 RFDISILDHSNSEK
+967 
-981 AIKRLLNGLIDGDG
+981 
-995 YYIRTAD
+995 
-1002 NRIKLGLH
+1002 
-1010 TISEAL
+1010 
-1016 AFQTRVMFID
+1016 
-1026 LYGVSASVTAEKN
+1026 
-1039 LDKSVK
+1039 
-1045 AIHVTVNGKESSV
+1045 
-1058 IAKDFGYSIHHKN
+1058 
-1071 YAKDRKNSW
+1071 
-1080 SDGKYIYIRIKEVI
+1080 
-1094 ISDNEAD
+1094 
-1101 IYAQQVSGNHTFC
+1101 
-1114 VAMFATHNTWLPHD
+1114 WLPHD

-1190 YYAYKDEMERR
+1190 YYAYKDEMDRR
-1201 EEAGVL
+1201 DEANVL
-1207 TDYEQKIYRTV
+1207 TDYERKIYDTI

-1233 DLSEKDLSRAG
+1233 DLSEKDLNRAG
-1244 IGNKFMAE
+1244 MGNKLMAE

-1413 VNITSADIA
+1413 VNITSVDIA

-1463 RGVYDRYQKSGDKS
+1463 RGIYDRYQKSGDKS